1 MFSLLLESRPVR
13 RRSPAG
19 FVASVVLHGI
29 LVAGAVITTSH
40 ATGPRT
46 PRVPEIVRPIYAP
59 VVREPPRIA
68 PVPRP
73 PASIAP
79 LPAGPGI
86 VNVPIEVPN
95 GILPVDPLRAIIS
108 TDQPIDFRVGTPTHA
123 GSPEPGAL
131 PGTGVLLGDQ
141 VEVPVALHRR
151 SPLPRFPQSLKNT
164 GVEGMARLGFVVDTL
179 GRVEIE
185 TAQVIESTHPA
196 FAAAVQ
202 ATLSRLRF
210 SPARV
215 GGRPVRQ
222 LVEFPVQFRID
233 R

>member
-1 MFSLLLESRPVR
+1 MFSLLIESRPVR

-19 FVASVVLHGI
+19 FAASVVLHGI

-46 PRVPEIVRPIYAP
+46 SRAPEVVLPVYAP
-59 VVREPPRIA
+59 VTTPPTVV

-73 PASIAP
+73 PAPISP
-79 LPAGPGI
+79 PPVGPGI

-95 GILPVDPLRAIIS
+95 GILPADPLRAMIS
-108 TDQPIDFRVGTPTHA
+108 TDQPIDFRIGTPTRA
-123 GSPEPGAL
+123 GTPEPAAL
-131 PGTGVLLGDQ
+131 PGAGVLLGDQ
-141 VEVPVALHRR
+141 VEVPVALNRR
-151 SPLPRFPQSLKNT
+151 SPLPRFPLSLKNA
-164 GVEGMARLGFVVDTL
+164 GVEGMARLSFVVDTL

-215 GGRPVRQ
+215 GGHPVRQ

-233 R
+233 K